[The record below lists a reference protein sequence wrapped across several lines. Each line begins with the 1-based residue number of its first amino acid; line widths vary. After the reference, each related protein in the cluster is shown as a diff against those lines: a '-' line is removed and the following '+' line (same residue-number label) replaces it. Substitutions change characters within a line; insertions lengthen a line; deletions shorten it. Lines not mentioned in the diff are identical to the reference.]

1 MAKTPIFPRLTD
13 KTSRLAQGYTLAE
26 LLVVL
31 MILGLVTGIAAP
43 RLVSRSEPALLKK
56 DAALVSQLLRSA
68 KIKARRTGIS
78 TRVLIDPDE
87 KQVWMEGQERILRL
101 DPALS
106 LRAIGADA
114 ESSKDIIG
122 IRFFADGMSTGG
134 EVELGIGTKVQKI
147 EVIWANA
154 EVRLAQE

>member
-1 MAKTPIFPRLTD
+1 MAKTPTFPRQTGKSPHLT
-13 KTSRLAQGYTLAE
+13 SGYTLAE

-31 MILGLVTGIAAP
+31 MILGLVTAIAAP
-43 RLVSRSEPALLKK
+43 RLTSRSEPALLNK

-87 KQVWMEGQERILRL
+87 KQLWMEGQEHSLHL

-114 ESSKDIIG
+114 ESSKNIIG

-134 EVELGIGTKVQKI
+134 EIELGIGARVRKI